1 MPSTNH
7 TLLITGGCRSG
18 KSQYALTRFQNFSG
32 KKFLLATAEALDEEM
47 TGRIKRH
54 RQERGD
60 DWTTLEEPLKLDSIF
75 QKEPSPGS
83 LIVLDCLTLWVS
95 NMMIGKYSDEEIFS
109 RTDQLIRSIK
119 QYPGT
124 VAVVTNEVGSGIV
137 PDNAMSR
144 QFRDLAGHINQ
155 RFAEAFDEVVL
166 LVSGLPLTVKQGM
179 PPSEKLQSMETPHAF
194 PETEKQGVYNAIYQ
208 RRDMRHFLPDPIHPK
223 ILGRILDAAHHA
235 GSVGFMQP
243 WNFIVIDD
251 PAIKQKVYEN
261 FKQAST
267 QGAEQ
272 FEGEQKE
279 LYLSMKLQGI
289 LDAPINICVTC
300 DSTRMGPNVLGRNT
314 MPETDLFSTSCAV
327 QNLWLSARAEGLAVG
342 WVSILEKEQLKT
354 DLNIPQ
360 HLQPVAYLCIGHC
373 DGFYR
378 EPMLQ
383 SKGWAKRLS
392 LEELVFYNR
401 WEGTAGEFKIVLPR
415 PPEEPH

>member
-1 MPSTNH
+1 MPTSNH
-7 TLLITGGCRSG
+7 KLLITGGCRSG
-18 KSQYALTRFQNFSG
+18 KSQYVLSRFQNFRG

-47 TGRIKRH
+47 NERITRH
-54 RQERGD
+54 QEERGE
-60 DWTTLEEPLKLDSIF
+60 DWTTFEEPLELPPIF
-75 QKEPSPGS
+75 EKEASPES

-95 NMMIGKYSDEEIFS
+95 NMMMKEFSEEIIFKKA
-109 RTDQLIRSIK
+109 DQLISAIAHS
-119 QYPGT
+119 PGT

-155 RFAEAFDEVVL
+155 RFASAFDEVVM
-166 LVSGLPLTVKQGM
+166 LVSGLPLTVKQPASSAG
-179 PPSEKLQSMETPHAF
+179 SLQANSTPHAF
-194 PETEKQGVYNAIYQ
+194 PETEKRGVYNAIYQ
-208 RRDMRHFLPDPIHPK
+208 RRDMRHFLPDPIHPET
-223 ILGRILDAAHHA
+223 LGRILDAAHHA

-251 PAIKQKVYEN
+251 PAVKQKIYDN
-261 FKQAST
+261 FKQANAE
-267 QGAEQ
+267 GADK
-272 FEGEQKE
+272 FEGDKKE
-279 LYLSMKLQGI
+279 LYQSMKLQGI
-289 LDAPINICVTC
+289 LDSPLNICVTC

-327 QNLWLSARAEGLAVG
+327 QNLWLAARAEGLAVG
-342 WVSILEKEQLKT
+342 WVSILEKKKLKT
-354 DLNIPQ
+354 DLNIPD

-383 SKGWAKRLS
+383 KSGWAQRLS
-392 LEELVFYNR
+392 LNDLIFYNR
-401 WEGTAGEFKIVLPR
+401 WEGESCDFKVSLPN